1 MPDQEREQFAS
12 YHSLA
17 RKPLIGGIPVIALV
31 TGCGAMLLTGFLGC
45 LFFGAKGLV
54 LPALIAATLLYIRI
68 RCMDDSRATEDMKW
82 ELKGFLTRLRCQSTT
97 ISFTSIDDN
106 PLRRKQH
113 VSEWF
118 KNNSPH

>member
-1 MPDQEREQFAS
+1 MPNQEREQFAS

-17 RKPLIGGIPVIALV
+17 RKPLIGGIPVIVLV
-31 TGCGAMLLTGFLGC
+31 SGCGAMLLTGFFGC
-45 LFFGAKGLV
+45 LLFGAMGLV
-54 LPALIAATLLYIRI
+54 LPALIALGLLYIRI
-68 RCMDDSRATEDMKW
+68 RCMDDSRATVDMKW